1 MLPWLDCT
9 SVTIPGTAL
18 AMFFC
23 KDSAIC
29 CNCCFCSASVFHLSI
44 RSLPIFTL
52 VELVTCCISCRM
64 ALRLVAAGAVCCGC
78 GADCIRCAG
87 EDCVCACAA
96 APYPAN
102 NKRAVTANAVFMV
115 KHSCTHLR

>member
-29 CNCCFCSASVFHLSI
+29 CNCCFCSTSVFHLSI
-44 RSLPIFTL
+44 RSLPMFTL
-52 VELVTCCISCRM
+52 VELVACCTCDRM
-64 ALRLVAAGAVCCGC
+64 ALRSLAGGAVCCCGC
-78 GADCIRCAG
+78 DAGCIRWAG
-87 EDCVCACAA
+87 EACACAA
-96 APYPAN
+96 VLYPTTI
-102 NKRAVTANAVFMV
+102 KRAVTAANAVFMGE
-115 KHSCTHLR
+115 HSLH